1 MNPHFSPS
9 QADLRRAEAA
19 TWGAESDASPIRPKM
34 RLISWKPLVKN
45 SLRGFA
51 TIELPIGL
59 KIIDCPVLVGS
70 NGAWATLPS
79 RPVLDRDGRQA
90 KPDGKLQYSTIL
102 EWKSRDLSER
112 FSQTIVELVR
122 QAHPDDL
129 DEPGAP

>member
-1 MNPHFSPS
+1 MTPPPG
-9 QADLRRAEAA
+9 QAELRAGAKL
-19 TWGAESDASPIRPKM
+19 WGSKPAGAPTKPGM

-51 TIELPIGL
+51 TVELPIGL
-59 KIIDCPVLVGS
+59 KIIDCPVLVGP

-79 RPVLDRDGRQA
+79 RPVLDRDGKHS
-90 KPDGKLQYSTIL
+90 KPDGKPQYSTVV